1 MDENR
6 FCYLTNFINE
16 NFKKYSNNNFF
27 GYIEETSN
35 PERKN
40 FTFTRHGKIKI
51 KKEFGIEYKWKKYN
65 EVYKDIKLISNSFI
79 PIIKNDINENSLIGI
94 FSDNNY
100 YILLLLLSSF
110 IMKDFNILLIYNI
123 QIDLNSLKKILIE
136 SSLKVIC
143 IGESQFEILK
153 EILLDN
159 NKNEIKIEKI
169 ILFDNNNFNI
179 NTINEIKGIKILNF
193 SSFLYEENKLE
204 KKDEKINK
212 NTNLNE
218 FKFYSLTSNEY
229 KICEFSE
236 KSILNTIK
244 DLLTFQCF
252 KFTEFDIYYLYN
264 SLGDITEIMFILLLI
279 EGGSKFTFNTHF
291 SKFFDEI
298 ELLHPTILNNYPIV
312 WKKIYSSINNI
323 ISHLKGNKKTMAE
336 KAIKIRMNE
345 KEKNENN
352 SNLNEQE
359 RNEHNIW
366 DKLIFNKIKIKFG
379 GKVKILFSS
388 SNIINNTIK
397 NFFEISL
404 KSPMISIYGTT
415 ETLGFIS
422 LNNESNSSLGIFLP
436 SRKIKILKNNIQY
449 FTIPSINNNN
459 NSNLN
464 IEINGE
470 CIVMS
475 DNIFNKYINDSC
487 NRTLFSSNDYIV
499 KGTYENGKEDYFFVD
514 KNENIIHFK
523 NKNIFISPLKFE
535 LDNISDYDGNI
546 NNLFESFNVEN
557 EEIVLIGQLN
567 HNLNWDNPEKEIE
580 KLKNNILNDINNK
593 KNNNN
598 IIHNIFLLQNS
609 QKFFDSKLKFRR
621 KLLIEEISKKIK
633 KK

>member
-6 FCYLTNFINE
+6 FCSLKNFINE
-16 NFKKYSNNNFF
+16 NFKKYGNNNFY
-27 GYIEETSN
+27 GYIGETSI
-35 PERKN
+35 PERKD
-40 FTFTRHGKIKI
+40 FTFTRHGKVKI

-65 EVYKDIKLISNSFI
+65 EVYKDVELISNLFF
-79 PIIKNDINENSLIGI
+79 PIIKSDNNENPLIGI

-100 YILLLLLSSF
+100 YIILLLFSSF
-110 IMKDFNILLIYNI
+110 IMKEFNILLMYNI
-123 QIDLNSLKKILIE
+123 QIDKNNLKKILIE

-143 IGESQFEILK
+143 ISENQFKILK
-153 EILLDN
+153 EILDI
-159 NKNEIKIEKI
+159 NKNEIKIEKV
-169 ILFDNNNFNI
+169 ILFDNNNFNV
-179 NTINEIKGIKILNF
+179 NTIDEIKGITIINF
-193 SSFLYEENKLE
+193 SSFLLEEKNIE
-204 KKDEKINK
+204 KKNEKINK
-212 NTNLNE
+212 NINLND

-312 WKKIYSSINNI
+312 WKKIYSSINYI
-323 ISHLKGNKKTMAE
+323 ISQLKGNKKTMAE

-404 KSPMISIYGTT
+404 KSSMISIYGTT

-436 SRKIKILKNNIQY
+436 SRNIKILKNNIQY
-449 FTIPSINNNN
+449 FTIPSINNNLH
-459 NSNLN
+459 LN

-475 DNIFNKYINDSC
+475 DNIFNKYINDFC
-487 NRTLFSSNDYIV
+487 NRSLFTSNDYIV
-499 KGTYENGKEDYFFVD
+499 KGTYENGKEDYFFID
-514 KNENIIHFK
+514 KNENIINFK

-535 LDNISDYDGNI
+535 LDNISDYNGTI
-546 NNLFESFNVEN
+546 NNLFESFNIEK

-567 HNLNWDNPEKEIE
+567 HNLNWENPEEESE
-580 KLKNNILNDINNK
+580 KLKNIILNDINNK
-593 KNNNN
+593 NNNN
-598 IIHNIFLLQNS
+598 IIKNIFLLQQS
-609 QKFFDSKLKFRR
+609 QNFFDSKLKLRR
-621 KLLIEEISKKIK
+621 KLLIKEISKKNK
-633 KK
+633 KI

>member
-110 IMKDFNILLIYNI
+110 IMKDFNILLMYNI

-179 NTINEIKGIKILNF
+179 NTINEINGIKILNF
-193 SSFLYEENKLE
+193 SSFLSEENKLE

-264 SLGDITEIMFILLLI
+264 SLGDITEIIFILLLI

-323 ISHLKGNKKTMAE
+323 ISHLKGNKKIMAE

-345 KEKNENN
+345 KIKNEINN
-352 SNLNEQE
+352 NLNEEE

-404 KSPMISIYGTT
+404 KSPLISIYGST

-459 NSNLN
+459 NLNFN

-514 KNENIIHFK
+514 K
-523 NKNIFISPLKFE
+523 
-535 LDNISDYDGNI
+535 
-546 NNLFESFNVEN
+546 
-557 EEIVLIGQLN
+557 
-567 HNLNWDNPEKEIE
+567 
-580 KLKNNILNDINNK
+580 
-593 KNNNN
+593 
-598 IIHNIFLLQNS
+598 
-609 QKFFDSKLKFRR
+609 
-621 KLLIEEISKKIK
+621 
-633 KK
+633 

>member
-6 FCYLTNFINE
+6 FCSIKNFINE
-16 NFKKYSNNNFF
+16 NFKKYGNNNFY
-27 GYIEETSN
+27 GYIGETSI
-35 PERKN
+35 PERKD
-40 FTFTRHGKIKI
+40 FTFTRHGKVKI

-65 EVYKDIKLISNSFI
+65 EVYKDVELISNLFF
-79 PIIKNDINENSLIGI
+79 PIIKSDNNEYPLIGI

-100 YILLLLLSSF
+100 YIILLLFSSF
-110 IMKDFNILLIYNI
+110 IMKEFNILLMYNI
-123 QIDLNSLKKILIE
+123 QIDKNNLKKILIE

-143 IGESQFEILK
+143 ISEYQFKILK
-153 EILLDN
+153 EILDI
-159 NKNEIKIEKI
+159 NKNEIKIEKV
-169 ILFDNNNFNI
+169 ILFDNNNFSV
-179 NTINEIKGIKILNF
+179 NTIDEIKGITIINF
-193 SSFLYEENKLE
+193 SSFLLEEKNIE
-204 KKDEKINK
+204 KKNEKINK
-212 NTNLNE
+212 NINLND

-312 WKKIYSSINNI
+312 WKKIYSSINYI
-323 ISHLKGNKKTMAE
+323 ISQLKGNKKTMAE

-436 SRKIKILKNNIQY
+436 SRNIKILKNNIQY
-449 FTIPSINNNN
+449 FTIPSINNNLH
-459 NSNLN
+459 LN

-475 DNIFNKYINDSC
+475 DNIFNKYINDFC
-487 NRTLFSSNDYIV
+487 NRSLFTSNDYIV
-499 KGTYENGKEDYFFVD
+499 KGTYENGKEDYFFID
-514 KNENIIHFK
+514 KNENIINFK

-535 LDNISDYDGNI
+535 LDNISDYNGTI
-546 NNLFESFNVEN
+546 NNLFESFNIEK

-567 HNLNWDNPEKEIE
+567 HNLNWENPEEESE
-580 KLKNNILNDINNK
+580 KLKNIILNDINNK
-593 KNNNN
+593 NNNN
-598 IIHNIFLLQNS
+598 IIKNIFLLKQSQN
-609 QKFFDSKLKFRR
+609 FFDSKLKIRR
-621 KLLIEEISKKIK
+621 KLLIKEISKKNK
-633 KK
+633 KI

>member
-6 FCYLTNFINE
+6 FCSLKNFINE
-16 NFKKYSNNNFF
+16 NFKKYGNNNFY
-27 GYIEETSN
+27 GYIGETSI
-35 PERKN
+35 PERKD
-40 FTFTRHGKIKI
+40 FTFTRHGKVKI

-65 EVYKDIKLISNSFI
+65 EVYKDVELISNLFF
-79 PIIKNDINENSLIGI
+79 PIIKSDNNEYPLIGI

-100 YILLLLLSSF
+100 YIILLLFSSF
-110 IMKDFNILLIYNI
+110 IMKEFNILLMYNI
-123 QIDLNSLKKILIE
+123 QIDKNNLKKILIE

-143 IGESQFEILK
+143 ISENQFKILK
-153 EILLDN
+153 EILDI
-159 NKNEIKIEKI
+159 NKNEIKIEKV
-169 ILFDNNNFNI
+169 ILFDNNNFNV
-179 NTINEIKGIKILNF
+179 NTIDEIKGITIINF
-193 SSFLYEENKLE
+193 SSFLLEEKNIE
-204 KKDEKINK
+204 KKNEKINK
-212 NTNLNE
+212 NINLND

-312 WKKIYSSINNI
+312 WKKIYSSINYI
-323 ISHLKGNKKTMAE
+323 ISQLKGNKKTMAE

-436 SRKIKILKNNIQY
+436 SRNIKILKNNIQY
-449 FTIPSINNNN
+449 FTIPSINN

-475 DNIFNKYINDSC
+475 DNIFNKYINDFC
-487 NRTLFSSNDYIV
+487 NRSLFTSNDYIV
-499 KGTYENGKEDYFFVD
+499 KGTYENGKEDYFFID
-514 KNENIIHFK
+514 KNENIISFK

-535 LDNISDYDGNI
+535 LDNISDYNGTI
-546 NNLFESFNVEN
+546 NNLFESFNIEK
-557 EEIVLIGQLN
+557 EELVLIGQLN
-567 HNLNWDNPEKEIE
+567 HNLNWENPEEESE
-580 KLKNNILNDINNK
+580 KLKNIILNDINNK
-593 KNNNN
+593 NNNN
-598 IIHNIFLLQNS
+598 IIKNIFLLQQS
-609 QKFFDSKLKFRR
+609 QNFFDSKLKLRR
-621 KLLIEEISKKIK
+621 KLLIKEISKKNK
-633 KK
+633 KI

>member
-6 FCYLTNFINE
+6 FCSLKNFINE
-16 NFKKYSNNNFF
+16 NFKKYGNNNFY
-27 GYIEETSN
+27 GYIGETSI
-35 PERKN
+35 PERKD
-40 FTFTRHGKIKI
+40 FTFTRHGKVKI

-65 EVYKDIKLISNSFI
+65 EVYKDVELISNLFF
-79 PIIKNDINENSLIGI
+79 PIIKSDNNEYPLIGI

-100 YILLLLLSSF
+100 YIILLLFSSF
-110 IMKDFNILLIYNI
+110 IMKEFNILLMYNI
-123 QIDLNSLKKILIE
+123 QIDKNNLKKILIE

-143 IGESQFEILK
+143 ISENQFKILK
-153 EILLDN
+153 EILDI
-159 NKNEIKIEKI
+159 NKNEIKIEKV
-169 ILFDNNNFNI
+169 ILFDNNNFNV
-179 NTINEIKGIKILNF
+179 NTIDEIKGITIINF
-193 SSFLYEENKLE
+193 SSFLLEEKNIE
-204 KKDEKINK
+204 KKNEKIN
-212 NTNLNE
+212 NNINLND

-264 SLGDITEIMFILLLI
+264 SLGDITEIIFILLLI

-312 WKKIYSSINNI
+312 WKKIYSSINYI
-323 ISHLKGNKKTMAE
+323 ISQLKGNKKTMAE

-436 SRKIKILKNNIQY
+436 SRNIKILKNNIQY
-449 FTIPSINNNN
+449 FTIPSINNN
-459 NSNLN
+459 SHLN

-475 DNIFNKYINDSC
+475 DNIFNKYINDFC
-487 NRTLFSSNDYIV
+487 NRSLFTSNDYIV
-499 KGTYENGKEDYFFVD
+499 KGTYENGKEDYFFID
-514 KNENIIHFK
+514 KNENIINFK

-535 LDNISDYDGNI
+535 LDNISDYNGTI
-546 NNLFESFNVEN
+546 NNLFESFNIEK

-567 HNLNWDNPEKEIE
+567 HNLNWENPEEESE
-580 KLKNNILNDINNK
+580 KLKNIILNDINNK
-593 KNNNN
+593 NNNN
-598 IIHNIFLLQNS
+598 IIKNIFLLQQS
-609 QKFFDSKLKFRR
+609 QNFFDSKLKLRR
-621 KLLIEEISKKIK
+621 KLLIKEISKKNK
-633 KK
+633 KI

>member
-1 MDENR
+1 M
-6 FCYLTNFINE
+6 
-16 NFKKYSNNNFF
+16 
-27 GYIEETSN
+27 
-35 PERKN
+35 
-40 FTFTRHGKIKI
+40 
-51 KKEFGIEYKWKKYN
+51 KE
-65 EVYKDIKLISNSFI
+65 
-79 PIIKNDINENSLIGI
+79 
-94 FSDNNY
+94 
-100 YILLLLLSSF
+100 
-110 IMKDFNILLIYNI
+110 FNILLMYNI
-123 QIDLNSLKKILIE
+123 QIDKNNLKKILIE

-143 IGESQFEILK
+143 ISENQFKILK
-153 EILLDN
+153 EILDI
-159 NKNEIKIEKI
+159 NKNEIKIEKV
-169 ILFDNNNFNI
+169 ILFDNNNFNV
-179 NTINEIKGIKILNF
+179 NTIDEIKGITIINF
-193 SSFLYEENKLE
+193 SSFLLEEKNIE
-204 KKDEKINK
+204 KKNEKIN
-212 NTNLNE
+212 NNINLND

-312 WKKIYSSINNI
+312 WKKIYSSLNYI
-323 ISHLKGNKKTMAE
+323 ISQLKGNKKTMAE

-379 GKVKILFSS
+379 GKVKILFTS

-404 KSPMISIYGTT
+404 KSSMISIYGTT

-436 SRKIKILKNNIQY
+436 SRNIKILKNNIQY
-449 FTIPSINNNN
+449 FTIPSINN

-475 DNIFNKYINDSC
+475 DNIFNKYINDFC
-487 NRTLFSSNDYIV
+487 NRSLFTSNDYIV
-499 KGTYENGKEDYFFVD
+499 KGTYENGKEDYFFID
-514 KNENIIHFK
+514 KNENIISFK

-535 LDNISDYDGNI
+535 LDNISDYNGTI
-546 NNLFESFNVEN
+546 NNLFESFNIEK
-557 EEIVLIGQLN
+557 EELVLIGQLN
-567 HNLNWDNPEKEIE
+567 HNLNWENPEEESE
-580 KLKNNILNDINNK
+580 KLKNIILNDINNK
-593 KNNNN
+593 NNNN
-598 IIHNIFLLQNS
+598 IIKNIFLLQQS
-609 QKFFDSKLKFRR
+609 QNFFDSKLKLRR
-621 KLLIEEISKKIK
+621 KLLIKEISKKNK
-633 KK
+633 KI

>member
-6 FCYLTNFINE
+6 FCSLKNFINE
-16 NFKKYSNNNFF
+16 NFKKYGNNNFY
-27 GYIEETSN
+27 GYIGETSI
-35 PERKN
+35 PERKD
-40 FTFTRHGKIKI
+40 FTFTRHGKVKI

-65 EVYKDIKLISNSFI
+65 EVYKDVELISNLFF
-79 PIIKNDINENSLIGI
+79 PIIKSDNNEYPLIGI

-100 YILLLLLSSF
+100 YIILLLFSSF
-110 IMKDFNILLIYNI
+110 IMKEFNILLMYNI
-123 QIDLNSLKKILIE
+123 QIDKNNLKKILIE

-143 IGESQFEILK
+143 ISENQFKILK
-153 EILLDN
+153 EILDI
-159 NKNEIKIEKI
+159 NKNEIKIEKV
-169 ILFDNNNFNI
+169 ILFDNNNFNV
-179 NTINEIKGIKILNF
+179 NTIDEIKGITIINF
-193 SSFLYEENKLE
+193 SSFLLEEKNIE
-204 KKDEKINK
+204 KKNEKINK
-212 NTNLNE
+212 NINLND

-312 WKKIYSSINNI
+312 WKKIYSSINYI
-323 ISHLKGNKKTMAE
+323 ISQLKGNKKTMAE

-436 SRKIKILKNNIQY
+436 SRNIKILKNNIQY
-449 FTIPSINNNN
+449 FTIPSINNNLH
-459 NSNLN
+459 LN

-475 DNIFNKYINDSC
+475 DNIFNKYINDFC
-487 NRTLFSSNDYIV
+487 NRSLFTSNDYIV
-499 KGTYENGKEDYFFVD
+499 KGTYENGKEDYFFID
-514 KNENIIHFK
+514 KNENIINFK

-535 LDNISDYDGNI
+535 LDNISDYNGTI
-546 NNLFESFNVEN
+546 NNLFESFNIEK
-557 EEIVLIGQLN
+557 EELVLIGQLN
-567 HNLNWDNPEKEIE
+567 HNLNWENPEEEIDNLK
-580 KLKNNILNDINNK
+580 KLIINDINNK
-593 KNNNN
+593 IDNKKTT
-598 IIHNIFLLQNS
+598 NIFLLQQS
-609 QKFFDSKLKFRR
+609 QKFFDSKLKILRQ
-621 KLLIEEISKKIK
+621 LLIKEISKMKIK

>member
-6 FCYLTNFINE
+6 FCSLKNFINE
-16 NFKKYSNNNFF
+16 NFKKYGNNNFY
-27 GYIEETSN
+27 GYIGETSI
-35 PERKN
+35 PERKD
-40 FTFTRHGKIKI
+40 FTFTRHGKVKI

-65 EVYKDIKLISNSFI
+65 EVYKDVELISNLFF
-79 PIIKNDINENSLIGI
+79 PIIKSDNNEYPLIGI

-100 YILLLLLSSF
+100 YIILLLFSSF
-110 IMKDFNILLIYNI
+110 IMKEFNILLMYNI
-123 QIDLNSLKKILIE
+123 QIDKNNLKKIIIE

-143 IGESQFEILK
+143 ISENQFKILK
-153 EILLDN
+153 EILDI
-159 NKNEIKIEKI
+159 NKNEIKIEKV
-169 ILFDNNNFNI
+169 ILFDNNNFSV
-179 NTINEIKGIKILNF
+179 NTIDEIKGITIINF
-193 SSFLYEENKLE
+193 SSFLLEEKNIE
-204 KKDEKINK
+204 KKNEKINK
-212 NTNLNE
+212 NINLND

-312 WKKIYSSINNI
+312 WKKIYSSLNYI
-323 ISHLKGNKKTMAE
+323 ISQLKGNKKTMAE

-345 KEKNENN
+345 KEKNDING
-352 SNLNEQE
+352 NLNEEE

-436 SRKIKILKNNIQY
+436 SRNIKILKNNIQY
-449 FTIPSINNNN
+449 FTIPSINNNLH
-459 NSNLN
+459 LN

-475 DNIFNKYINDSC
+475 DNIFNKYINDFC
-487 NRTLFSSNDYIV
+487 NRSLFTSNDYIV
-499 KGTYENGKEDYFFVD
+499 KGTYENGKEDYFFID
-514 KNENIIHFK
+514 KNENIINFK

-535 LDNISDYDGNI
+535 LDNISDYNGTI
-546 NNLFESFNVEN
+546 NNLFESFNIEK
-557 EEIVLIGQLN
+557 EELVLIGQLN
-567 HNLNWDNPEKEIE
+567 HNLNWENPEEESE
-580 KLKNNILNDINNK
+580 KLKNIILNDINNK
-593 KNNNN
+593 NNNN
-598 IIHNIFLLQNS
+598 IIKNIFLLQQS
-609 QKFFDSKLKFRR
+609 QNFFDSKLKLRR
-621 KLLIEEISKKIK
+621 KLLIKEISKKNK
-633 KK
+633 KI

>member
-6 FCYLTNFINE
+6 FCSLKNFINE
-16 NFKKYSNNNFF
+16 NFKKYGNNNFY
-27 GYIEETSN
+27 GYIGETSI
-35 PERKN
+35 PERKD
-40 FTFTRHGKIKI
+40 FTFTRHGKVKI

-65 EVYKDIKLISNSFI
+65 EVYKDVELISNLFF
-79 PIIKNDINENSLIGI
+79 PIIKSDNNEYPLIGI

-100 YILLLLLSSF
+100 YIILLLFSSF
-110 IMKDFNILLIYNI
+110 IMKEFNILLMYNI
-123 QIDLNSLKKILIE
+123 QIDKNNLKKILIE

-143 IGESQFEILK
+143 ISENQFKILK
-153 EILLDN
+153 EILDI
-159 NKNEIKIEKI
+159 NKNEIKIEKV
-169 ILFDNNNFNI
+169 ILFDNNNFSV
-179 NTINEIKGIKILNF
+179 NTIDEIKGITIINF
-193 SSFLYEENKLE
+193 SSFLLEEKNIE

-212 NTNLNE
+212 NINLND

-312 WKKIYSSINNI
+312 WKKIYSSINYI
-323 ISHLKGNKKTMAE
+323 ISQLKGNKKTMAE

-422 LNNESNSSLGIFLP
+422 LNNESNPSLGIFLP
-436 SRKIKILKNNIQY
+436 SRNIKILKNNIQY
-449 FTIPSINNNN
+449 FTIPSINNNLH
-459 NSNLN
+459 LN

-475 DNIFNKYINDSC
+475 DNIFNKYINDFC
-487 NRTLFSSNDYIV
+487 NRSLFTSNDYIV
-499 KGTYENGKEDYFFVD
+499 KGTYENGKEDYFFID
-514 KNENIIHFK
+514 KNENIINFK

-535 LDNISDYDGNI
+535 LDNISDYNGTI
-546 NNLFESFNVEN
+546 NNLFESFNIEK
-557 EEIVLIGQLN
+557 EELVLIGQLN
-567 HNLNWDNPEKEIE
+567 HNLNWENPEEESE
-580 KLKNNILNDINNK
+580 KLKNIILNDINNK
-593 KNNNN
+593 NNNN
-598 IIHNIFLLQNS
+598 IIKNIFLLQQS
-609 QKFFDSKLKFRR
+609 QNFFDSKLKIRR
-621 KLLIEEISKKIK
+621 KLLIKEISKKNK
-633 KK
+633 KI

>member
-6 FCYLTNFINE
+6 FCSLKNFINE
-16 NFKKYSNNNFF
+16 NFKKYGNNNFY
-27 GYIEETSN
+27 GYIGETSI
-35 PERKN
+35 PERKD
-40 FTFTRHGKIKI
+40 FTFTRHGKVKI

-65 EVYKDIKLISNSFI
+65 EVYKDVELISNLFF
-79 PIIKNDINENSLIGI
+79 PIIKSDNNEYPLIGI

-100 YILLLLLSSF
+100 YIILLLFSSF
-110 IMKDFNILLIYNI
+110 IMKEFNILLMYNI
-123 QIDLNSLKKILIE
+123 QIDKNNLKKILIE

-143 IGESQFEILK
+143 ISENQFKILK
-153 EILLDN
+153 EILDI
-159 NKNEIKIEKI
+159 NKNEIKIEKV
-169 ILFDNNNFNI
+169 ILFDNNNFNV
-179 NTINEIKGIKILNF
+179 NTIDEIKGITIINF
-193 SSFLYEENKLE
+193 SSFLLEEKKIE

-212 NTNLNE
+212 NINLND

-312 WKKIYSSINNI
+312 WKKIYSSINYI
-323 ISHLKGNKKTMAE
+323 ISQLKGNKKTMAE

-436 SRKIKILKNNIQY
+436 SRNIKILKNNIQY
-449 FTIPSINNNN
+449 FTIPSINNN
-459 NSNLN
+459 SHLN

-475 DNIFNKYINDSC
+475 DNIFNKYINDFC
-487 NRTLFSSNDYIV
+487 NRSLFTSNDYII
-499 KGTYENGKEDYFFVD
+499 KGTYENGKEDYFFID
-514 KNENIIHFK
+514 KNENIINFK

-535 LDNISDYDGNI
+535 LDNISDYNGTI
-546 NNLFESFNVEN
+546 NNLFESFNIEK
-557 EEIVLIGQLN
+557 EELVLIGQLN
-567 HNLNWDNPEKEIE
+567 HNLNWENPEEESE
-580 KLKNNILNDINNK
+580 KLKNIILNDINNK
-593 KNNNN
+593 NNNN
-598 IIHNIFLLQNS
+598 IIKNIFLLKQSQN
-609 QKFFDSKLKFRR
+609 FFDSKLKLRR
-621 KLLIEEISKKIK
+621 KLLIKEISKKNK
-633 KK
+633 KI

>member
-6 FCYLTNFINE
+6 FCSLKNFINE
-16 NFKKYSNNNFF
+16 NFKKYGNNNFY
-27 GYIEETSN
+27 GYIGETSI
-35 PERKN
+35 PERKD
-40 FTFTRHGKIKI
+40 FTFTRHGKVKI

-65 EVYKDIKLISNSFI
+65 EVYKDVELISNLFF
-79 PIIKNDINENSLIGI
+79 PIIKSDNNENPLIGI

-100 YILLLLLSSF
+100 YIILLLFSSF
-110 IMKDFNILLIYNI
+110 IMKEFNILLMYNI
-123 QIDLNSLKKILIE
+123 QIDKNNLKKILIE

-143 IGESQFEILK
+143 ISENQFKILK
-153 EILLDN
+153 EILDI
-159 NKNEIKIEKI
+159 NKNEIKIEKV
-169 ILFDNNNFNI
+169 ILFDNNNFSV
-179 NTINEIKGIKILNF
+179 NTIDEIKGITIINF
-193 SSFLYEENKLE
+193 SSFLLEEKNIE
-204 KKDEKINK
+204 KKNEKINK
-212 NTNLNE
+212 NINLND

-312 WKKIYSSINNI
+312 WKKIYSSINYI
-323 ISHLKGNKKTMAE
+323 ISQLKGNKKTMAE

-404 KSPMISIYGTT
+404 KSSMISIYGTT

-436 SRKIKILKNNIQY
+436 SRNIKILKNNIQY
-449 FTIPSINNNN
+449 FTIPSINNNLH
-459 NSNLN
+459 LN

-475 DNIFNKYINDSC
+475 DNIFNKYINDFC
-487 NRTLFSSNDYIV
+487 NRSLFTSNDYIV
-499 KGTYENGKEDYFFVD
+499 KGTYENGKEDYFFID
-514 KNENIIHFK
+514 KNENIINFK

-535 LDNISDYDGNI
+535 LDNISDYNGTI
-546 NNLFESFNVEN
+546 NNLFESFNIEK
-557 EEIVLIGQLN
+557 EELVLIGQLN
-567 HNLNWDNPEKEIE
+567 HNLNWENPEEESE
-580 KLKNNILNDINNK
+580 KLKNIILNDINNK
-593 KNNNN
+593 NNNN
-598 IIHNIFLLQNS
+598 IIKNIFLLKQSQN
-609 QKFFDSKLKFRR
+609 FFDSKLKLRR
-621 KLLIEEISKKIK
+621 KLLIKEISKKNK
-633 KK
+633 KI

>member
-6 FCYLTNFINE
+6 FCSLKNFINE
-16 NFKKYSNNNFF
+16 NFKKYGNNNFY
-27 GYIEETSN
+27 GYIGETSI
-35 PERKN
+35 PERKD
-40 FTFTRHGKIKI
+40 FTFTRHGKVKI

-65 EVYKDIKLISNSFI
+65 EVYKDVELISNLFF
-79 PIIKNDINENSLIGI
+79 PIIKSDNNEYPLIGI

-100 YILLLLLSSF
+100 YIILLLFSSF
-110 IMKDFNILLIYNI
+110 IMKEFNILLMYNI
-123 QIDLNSLKKILIE
+123 QIDKNNLKKILIE

-143 IGESQFEILK
+143 ISENQFKILK
-153 EILLDN
+153 EILDI
-159 NKNEIKIEKI
+159 NKNEIKIEKV
-169 ILFDNNNFNI
+169 ILFDNNNFSV
-179 NTINEIKGIKILNF
+179 NTIDEIKGITIINF
-193 SSFLYEENKLE
+193 SSFLLEEKNIE
-204 KKDEKINK
+204 KKNEKINK
-212 NTNLNE
+212 NINLND

-312 WKKIYSSINNI
+312 WKKIYSSINYI
-323 ISHLKGNKKTMAE
+323 ISQLKGNKKTMAE

-404 KSPMISIYGTT
+404 KSSMISIYGTT

-436 SRKIKILKNNIQY
+436 SRNIKILKNNIQY
-449 FTIPSINNNN
+449 FTIPSINNNLH
-459 NSNLN
+459 LN

-475 DNIFNKYINDSC
+475 DNIFNKYINDFC
-487 NRTLFSSNDYIV
+487 NRSLFTSNDYIV
-499 KGTYENGKEDYFFVD
+499 KGTYENGKEDYFFID
-514 KNENIIHFK
+514 KNENIINFK

-535 LDNISDYDGNI
+535 LDNISDYNGTI
-546 NNLFESFNVEN
+546 NNLFESFNIEK
-557 EEIVLIGQLN
+557 EELVLIGQLN
-567 HNLNWDNPEKEIE
+567 HNLNWENPEEESE
-580 KLKNNILNDINNK
+580 KLKNIILNDINNK
-593 KNNNN
+593 NNNN
-598 IIHNIFLLQNS
+598 IIKNIFLLQQS
-609 QKFFDSKLKFRR
+609 QNFFDSKLKIRR
-621 KLLIEEISKKIK
+621 KLLIKEISKKNK
-633 KK
+633 KI

>member
-6 FCYLTNFINE
+6 FCSLKNFINE
-16 NFKKYSNNNFF
+16 NFKKYGNNNFY
-27 GYIEETSN
+27 GYIGETSI
-35 PERKN
+35 PERKD
-40 FTFTRHGKIKI
+40 FTFTRHGKVKI

-65 EVYKDIKLISNSFI
+65 EVYKDVELLSNLFI
-79 PIIKNDINENSLIGI
+79 PIIKGDNNENPLIGI

-100 YILLLLLSSF
+100 YILLLLFSSF
-110 IMKDFNILLIYNI
+110 IMKEFNILLMYNI
-123 QIDLNSLKKILIE
+123 QIDKNNLKKIIIE

-143 IGESQFEILK
+143 ISENQFKILK
-153 EILLDN
+153 EILDI
-159 NKNEIKIEKI
+159 NKNEIKIEKV
-169 ILFDNNNFNI
+169 ILFDNNNFNV
-179 NTINEIKGIKILNF
+179 NTIDEIKGITIINF
-193 SSFLYEENKLE
+193 SSFLLEEKNIE
-204 KKDEKINK
+204 KKNEKINK
-212 NTNLNE
+212 NINLND

-264 SLGDITEIMFILLLI
+264 SLGDITEIIFILLLI

-312 WKKIYSSINNI
+312 WKKIYSSINYI
-323 ISHLKGNKKTMAE
+323 ISQLKGNKKTMAE

-345 KEKNENN
+345 KEKNEING
-352 SNLNEQE
+352 NLNEEE

-436 SRKIKILKNNIQY
+436 SRNIKILKNNIQY
-449 FTIPSINNNN
+449 FTIPSINN

-475 DNIFNKYINDSC
+475 DNIFNKYINDFC
-487 NRTLFSSNDYIV
+487 NRSLFTSNDYIV
-499 KGTYENGKEDYFFVD
+499 KGNYENGKEEYFFID
-514 KNENIIHFK
+514 KNENIINFK

-535 LDNISDYDGNI
+535 LDNICDYNGTI
-546 NNLFESFNVEN
+546 NNLFESFNIEK
-557 EEIVLIGQLN
+557 EELVLIGQLN
-567 HNLNWDNPEKEIE
+567 HNLNWENPEEESE
-580 KLKNNILNDINNK
+580 KLKNIILNDINNK
-593 KNNNN
+593 NNNN
-598 IIHNIFLLQNS
+598 IIKNIFLLQQS
-609 QKFFDSKLKFRR
+609 QNFFDSKLKLRR
-621 KLLIEEISKKIK
+621 KLLIKEISKKNK

>member
-6 FCYLTNFINE
+6 FCSLKNFINE
-16 NFKKYSNNNFF
+16 NFKKYGNNNFY
-27 GYIEETSN
+27 GYIGETSI
-35 PERKN
+35 PERKD
-40 FTFTRHGKIKI
+40 FTFTRHGKVKI

-65 EVYKDIKLISNSFI
+65 EVYKDVELISNLFF
-79 PIIKNDINENSLIGI
+79 PIIKSDNNEYPLIGI

-100 YILLLLLSSF
+100 YIILLLFSSF
-110 IMKDFNILLIYNI
+110 IMKEFNILLMYNI
-123 QIDLNSLKKILIE
+123 QIDKNNLKKILIE

-143 IGESQFEILK
+143 ISENQFKILK
-153 EILLDN
+153 EILDI
-159 NKNEIKIEKI
+159 NKNEIKIEKV
-169 ILFDNNNFNI
+169 ILFDNNNFSV
-179 NTINEIKGIKILNF
+179 NTIDEIKGITIINF
-193 SSFLYEENKLE
+193 SSFLLEEKNIE

-212 NTNLNE
+212 NINLND

-312 WKKIYSSINNI
+312 WKKIYSSIIYI
-323 ISHLKGNKKTMAE
+323 ISQLKGNKKTMAE

-436 SRKIKILKNNIQY
+436 SRNIKILKNNIQY
-449 FTIPSINNNN
+449 FTIPSINNN
-459 NSNLN
+459 SHLN

-475 DNIFNKYINDSC
+475 DNIFNKYINDFC
-487 NRTLFSSNDYIV
+487 NRSLFISNDYIV
-499 KGTYENGKEDYFFVD
+499 KGTYENGKEDYFFID
-514 KNENIIHFK
+514 KNENIINFK
-523 NKNIFISPLKFE
+523 NKTIFISPLKFE
-535 LDNISDYDGNI
+535 LDNISDYNGTI
-546 NNLFESFNVEN
+546 NNLFESFNIEK

-567 HNLNWDNPEKEIE
+567 HNLNWENPEEESE
-580 KLKNNILNDINNK
+580 KLKNIILNDINNK
-593 KNNNN
+593 NNNN
-598 IIHNIFLLQNS
+598 IIKNIFLLKQSQN
-609 QKFFDSKLKFRR
+609 FFDSKLKIRR
-621 KLLIEEISKKIK
+621 KLLIKEISKKNK
-633 KK
+633 KI